1 MPCSRIIF
9 QACAARFKCFWLCLV
24 LAQLYDPHRPLM
36 QRKTNSQTNGDPGAF
51 LKEVLLL
58 SNVEH
63 VTASIG
69 SMQCAWACIKYRN
82 AISYWSEVRHH
93 YGMHDMYTSARPFLC
108 ENWCHPALLDP
119 SAWFLLG
126 SHAQRYEFLVM
137 RLNWLYT
144 STLEHDAVNA
154 SIIARAIWK
163 WKATICKFVSHSKIF
178 LQAGLIL
185 HRLNY

>member
-1 MPCSRIIF
+1 MPCPRIIF

-82 AISYWSEVRHH
+82 AISYWSEVRHAI
-93 YGMHDMYTSARPFLC
+93 DMYTSARPFLC

-137 RLNWLYT
+137 RLAVHVYT
-144 STLEHDAVNA
+144 GTWCGQCVNYCP
-154 SIIARAIWK
+154 RNLK
-163 WKATICKFVSHSKIF
+163 MK
-178 LQAGLIL
+178 G
-185 HRLNY
+185 YYM

>member
-1 MPCSRIIF
+1 MPCPRIIF

-36 QRKTNSQTNGDPGAF
+36 QRKTNSQTNGDPDAF

-82 AISYWSEVRHH
+82 AISYWSEVRHAW
-93 YGMHDMYTSARPFLC
+93 YVYECKTLSLRELV
-108 ENWCHPALLDP
+108 P
-119 SAWFLLG
+119 SCAPG
-126 SHAQRYEFLVM
+126 SFSVILV
-137 RLNWLYT
+137 RFT
-144 STLEHDAVNA
+144 C
-154 SIIARAIWK
+154 IAIWVPCH
-163 WKATICKFVSHSKIF
+163 AVGCTR
-178 LQAGLIL
+178 L
-185 HRLNY
+185 HWNMMRSMRQLLPAQSENERLLYVNLLVIPKYFFKQV

>member
-1 MPCSRIIF
+1 MPCPRIIF

-82 AISYWSEVRHH
+82 AISYWSEVRHAW
-93 YGMHDMYTSARPFLC
+93 YVYECRPFLC

-137 RLNWLYT
+137 RLAVHVYT
-144 STLEHDAVNA
+144 GTWCGQCVNYCP
-154 SIIARAIWK
+154 RNLK
-163 WKATICKFVSHSKIF
+163 MK
-178 LQAGLIL
+178 G
-185 HRLNY
+185 YYM